1 MKKQPL
7 QDKYTEVLQEMK
19 EEKMDWD
26 FEDFLKEA
34 EAQEEKIIP
43 IQKKEPRKLL
53 YKTIGLAAGIAA
65 ILGLFFLFQK
75 DENDVVAPDQMMA
88 VKEEVLKK
96 ASEAWQEEEALQDSA
111 TVPQMDSAVQ
121 YPTAEKEAE
130 QVMNKILPNRERIKK
145 NIRQRYAVTQLNK
158 EAKSTEYQEDFVI
171 INGQKIRNE
180 EEAMEVTR
188 YSLQVLSD
196 KVSETIASVS
206 PNNNDDY

>member
-1 MKKQPL
+1 MN
-7 QDKYTEVLQEMK
+7 
-19 EEKMDWD
+19 WD

-43 IQKKEPRKLL
+43 IQKKEPRKFL
-53 YKTIGLAAGIAA
+53 YKIIGLAAGIAA

-75 DENDVVAPDQMMA
+75 DENDAVAPDQMMA
-88 VKEEVLKK
+88 AKEEVLKK
-96 ASEAWQEEEALQDSA
+96 ASEAWQEEEASQDST
-111 TVPQMDSAVQ
+111 TVPQMDSAIQ
-121 YPTAEKEAE
+121 HPTAEKEAE
-130 QVMNKILPNRERIKK
+130 QVMNKILPKRERIKK
-145 NIRQRYAVTQLNK
+145 NIRQRYAVTQPNK
-158 EAKSTEYQEDFVI
+158 EVKSTEYQEDFVI

-206 PNNNDDY
+206 TNNNDDY

>member
-1 MKKQPL
+1 MN
-7 QDKYTEVLQEMK
+7 
-19 EEKMDWD
+19 WD

-34 EAQEEKIIP
+34 EPQEEKFIP

-75 DENDVVAPDQMMA
+75 DENDAVAPEQMMA
-88 VKEEVLKK
+88 TKEEVWKE
-96 ASEAWQEEEALQDSA
+96 ASEAWQQEALQDST
-111 TVPQMDSAVQ
+111 TVPQMDSAIQ
-121 YPTAEKEAE
+121 HPTAEKEAE
-130 QVMNKILPNRERIKK
+130 QVMNKILPKRERIKK

-171 INGQKIRNE
+171 INGQKIKNE

-206 PNNNDDY
+206 TNNNDDY

>member
-1 MKKQPL
+1 MKKQSP
-7 QDKYTEVLQEMK
+7 QDKYTEILREIK
-19 EEKMDWD
+19 EEKMNWD

-34 EAQEEKIIP
+34 EPQEEKFIP

-75 DENDVVAPDQMMA
+75 DENDAVAPEQMMA
-88 VKEEVLKK
+88 TKEEVWKE
-96 ASEAWQEEEALQDSA
+96 ASEAWQQEALQDST
-111 TVPQMDSAVQ
+111 TVPQMDSAIQ
-121 YPTAEKEAE
+121 HPTAEKEAE
-130 QVMNKILPNRERIKK
+130 QVMNKILPKRERIKK

-171 INGQKIRNE
+171 INGQKIKNE

-206 PNNNDDY
+206 TNNNDDY